1 MTEPP
6 IWAANSRG
14 VEGGEGGGQE
24 RSKMEVC
31 VCVHASI
38 CVCFI
43 ICVCVL
49 RAIDVQGEA
58 EQRGCKERVKDR
70 WMRGRNMRDG

>member
-14 VEGGEGGGQE
+14 VEGGGPGAEQNG
-24 RSKMEVC
+24 SVC

>member
-1 MTEPP
+1 
-6 IWAANSRG
+6 
-14 VEGGEGGGQE
+14 
-24 RSKMEVC
+24 MEVC